1 MIKNLQIHGTRWWKL
16 YLDCLRTGSD
26 GFQNMELR
34 NTISSTSI
42 RKMVLQKD
50 TVHIAKNMFLSA
62 HPNITRKDS
71 AMCVDNRL
79 LFVLWESLEDFVQS
93 GTESILS
100 RGDARLLVLCSGSFM
115 PERGI
120 KGAAIQIAK
129 LPAMK
134 SREES
139 SLQMERKFPISF
151 MICSN
156 NGKCV
161 RFRVEV
167 LGIIL
172 AVTVNIKEWFIH
184 IPCRICPGMN

>member
-1 MIKNLQIHGTRWWKL
+1 
-16 YLDCLRTGSD
+16 
-26 GFQNMELR
+26 
-34 NTISSTSI
+34 
-42 RKMVLQKD
+42 MVLQKD
-50 TVHIAKNMFLSA
+50 TVHIAKNMFQSA

-120 KGAAIQIAK
+120 KRAAIQIAK

-139 SLQMERKFPISF
+139 PLQMERKFQILF
-151 MICSN
+151 MVCLNS
-156 NGKCV
+156 GK
-161 RFRVEV
+161 FDGFHMGN

-172 AVTVNIKEWFIH
+172 AAVFSIKGWSILT
-184 IPCRICPGMN
+184 PCQICPGMN

>member
-1 MIKNLQIHGTRWWKL
+1 
-16 YLDCLRTGSD
+16 
-26 GFQNMELR
+26 
-34 NTISSTSI
+34 
-42 RKMVLQKD
+42 MVLQKD
-50 TVHIAKNMFLSA
+50 TVHIAKNMFQSA

-79 LFVLWESLEDFVQS
+79 LFVPWESLEDFVQS

-120 KGAAIQIAK
+120 KRAAIQIAK

-139 SLQMERKFPISF
+139 SLQMEKKFQILF
-151 MICSN
+151 MACLNS
-156 NGKCV
+156 GKCDG
-161 RFRVEV
+161 FHMGN

-172 AVTVNIKEWFIH
+172 AAVFSIKGWSILT
-184 IPCRICPGMN
+184 PCRICPGMN

>member
-1 MIKNLQIHGTRWWKL
+1 MDLENNTFDVTEQLPFKVPPKTK
-16 YLDCLRTGSD
+16 D

-50 TVHIAKNMFLSA
+50 IVHIAKNMFQSA

-71 AMCVDNRL
+71 AMCVDNQL

-120 KGAAIQIAK
+120 KRAAIQIAK

-134 SREES
+134 SKEES

-161 RFRVEV
+161 GFRVEV

>member
-1 MIKNLQIHGTRWWKL
+1 
-16 YLDCLRTGSD
+16 
-26 GFQNMELR
+26 MELR

-50 TVHIAKNMFLSA
+50 IVHIAKNMFQSA

-120 KGAAIQIAK
+120 KRAAIQIAK

-161 RFRVEV
+161 GFRVEV

>member
-1 MIKNLQIHGTRWWKL
+1 
-16 YLDCLRTGSD
+16 
-26 GFQNMELR
+26 
-34 NTISSTSI
+34 
-42 RKMVLQKD
+42 MVLQKD

-120 KGAAIQIAK
+120 KRAAIQIAK

-161 RFRVEV
+161 GFRVEV

>member
-1 MIKNLQIHGTRWWKL
+1 MKTVSGLPKNWIGWVSKYGITEHYIFYK
-16 YLDCLRTGSD
+16 Y
-26 GFQNMELR
+26 
-34 NTISSTSI
+34 
-42 RKMVLQKD
+42 QKNGA
-50 TVHIAKNMFLSA
+50 TEGYCTYCKNMFQSA

-100 RGDARLLVLCSGSFM
+100 RGDAKLLVLCSGSFM

-120 KGAAIQIAK
+120 KRAAIQIAK

-139 SLQMERKFPISF
+139 SLQMERNFKFCLWP
-151 MICSN
+151 
-156 NGKCV
+156 V
-161 RFRVEV
+161 
-167 LGIIL
+167 
-172 AVTVNIKEWFIH
+172 
-184 IPCRICPGMN
+184 

>member
-1 MIKNLQIHGTRWWKL
+1 M
-16 YLDCLRTGSD
+16 D

-139 SLQMERKFPISF
+139 SLQMERKFQILF
-151 MICSN
+151 MACLNS
-156 NGKCV
+156 GKCDG
-161 RFRVEV
+161 FHMGN

-172 AVTVNIKEWFIH
+172 AAVFSIKGWSILT
-184 IPCRICPGMN
+184 PCRICPGMN

>member
-1 MIKNLQIHGTRWWKL
+1 MAQHK
-16 YLDCLRTGSD
+16 
-26 GFQNMELR
+26 
-34 NTISSTSI
+34 
-42 RKMVLQKD
+42 LQKD
-50 TVHIAKNMFLSA
+50 TAHIAKSMFQSA
-62 HPNITRKDS
+62 HPNITRKDV
-71 AMCVDNRL
+71 AMCVDSRL
-79 LFVLWESLEDFVQS
+79 LFVLWENLEGFVQS
-93 GTESILS
+93 GTESTLS
-100 RGDARLLVLCSGSFM
+100 RDARLLVLCSGSFM

-120 KGAAIQIAK
+120 KRAAIQIAK

-161 RFRVEV
+161 GFRVEV

-184 IPCRICPGMN
+184 IPCRICSGMN